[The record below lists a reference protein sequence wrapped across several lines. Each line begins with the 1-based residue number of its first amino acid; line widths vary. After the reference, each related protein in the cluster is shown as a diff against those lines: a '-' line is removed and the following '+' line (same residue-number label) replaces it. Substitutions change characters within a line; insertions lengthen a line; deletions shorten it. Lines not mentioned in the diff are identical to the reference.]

1 MSSKANLPIAP
12 ITDQEREVLRLF
24 RLLSP
29 RDQQHLLRL
38 LDALE
43 QVPE

>member
-1 MSSKANLPIAP
+1 MSSNVNLPITP
-12 ITDQEREVLRLF
+12 TTDQEREVLRLF

-29 RDQQHLLRL
+29 QDREHLLRL
-38 LDALE
+38 LDALA